1 MTHEEVRRAIEEVA
15 RASLRWE
22 GALPDGDLSQALDSL
37 QRLTLAVAIEDR
49 FQICL
54 DEEAERS
61 ISTVDALV
69 DLVVDLVNRSPDG
82 AS

>member
-1 MTHEEVRRAIEEVA
+1 MGAVEDVA
-15 RASLRWE
+15 RTALRWE
-22 GALPDGDLSQALDSL
+22 GPLPEGELSQSLDSL

-49 FQICL
+49 FHICL

-61 ISTVDALV
+61 IQTFDALV
-69 DLVVDLVNRSPDG
+69 DVVVDLVNRGADG